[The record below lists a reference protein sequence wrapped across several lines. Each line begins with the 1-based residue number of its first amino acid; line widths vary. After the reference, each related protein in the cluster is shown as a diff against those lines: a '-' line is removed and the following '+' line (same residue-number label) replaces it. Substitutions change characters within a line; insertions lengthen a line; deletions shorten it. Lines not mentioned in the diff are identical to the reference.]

1 MKYAYESPLSPVIDI
16 DNDLIK
22 IEKESDDEMSKEAP
36 GPKEPKQTKNAH
48 PDQVTKLYKCP
59 ICEAKWLHFKQTQ
72 DHISQHHHIP
82 LTLYSK
88 LGIQIEEFV
97 L

>member
-1 MKYAYESPLSPVIDI
+1 MASATTIDI
-16 DNDLIK
+16 DDELIK
-22 IEKESDDEMSKEAP
+22 IEKESDNEISIEFVKKASKEP
-36 GPKEPKQTKNAH
+36 QNTH

-59 ICEAKWLHFKQTQ
+59 ICEAKWLYFQQTQ

-88 LGIQIEEFV
+88 LGIQIEEII

>member
-1 MKYAYESPLSPVIDI
+1 MASATIDI
-16 DNDLIK
+16 DDELIK
-22 IEKESDDEMSKEAP
+22 IEKESDNEISIEFVKEAP
-36 GPKEPKQTKNAH
+36 KAQTKNAH

-59 ICEAKWLHFKQTQ
+59 ICEAKWLHFQQTQ

-82 LTLYSK
+82 LALYPK
-88 LGIQIEEFV
+88 LGIQIEEII